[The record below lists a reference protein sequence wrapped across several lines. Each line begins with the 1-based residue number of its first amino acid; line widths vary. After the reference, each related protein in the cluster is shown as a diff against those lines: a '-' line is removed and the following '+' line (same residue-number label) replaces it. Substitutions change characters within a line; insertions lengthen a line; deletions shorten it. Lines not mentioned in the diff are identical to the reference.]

1 MNTIDYSTI
10 KRVIECMLLHT
21 DSFIIQYPEPRP
33 HNMCKWFLVSGP
45 ESRWSSTIAD
55 EVGELLLKKGYIIPE
70 LSDKEYKI
78 QIALGSIDCRV
89 YKLVYDQL
97 MKK

>member
-1 MNTIDYSTI
+1 MDYPTI
-10 KRVIECMLLHT
+10 KDAIDCLLLHT

-33 HNMCKWFLVSGP
+33 HIMCKWFIATG
-45 ESRWSSTIAD
+45 RWSSTVAD

-78 QIALGSIDCRV
+78 QIALGSIDYRV
-89 YKLVYDQL
+89 YKLVPDQL
-97 MKK
+97 KKR